1 MADYKKKKVKKRKI
15 VPKNIISKDVQ
26 MAPSKQNTEKKQT
39 ATPNKNK
46 IRVIRGNRNKIIK
59 KRWYVTL
66 TAVSLTAVIILISI
80 LTPTGIFE
88 SITNI
93 ATSVKIGN
101 GYEINLS
108 GGTVNKVIPKNNHY
122 FVLSSTDY
130 KCFNNNGK
138 EIFSYQHGFENPM
151 VVNGSARTLLFDL
164 SGTKFNIYNLNRIV
178 YSGST
183 QKEILTADIARNGN
197 FAVATLSD
205 SYTSQV
211 TVYNKKGTPI
221 YEWYC
226 SELIINNIALSSNGK
241 KLAVSAIS
249 ASGGKF
255 VSKLYILEFNSAT
268 PVTMFEYNELLLNI
282 EKVGNSG
289 FACIFEKSCAFFN
302 WQSLKNNN
310 YSSEEEILFSQSY
323 NSSLMLITGR
333 SGDKRLNYVKIFNK
347 NGIIT
352 NEFVFDGVLDSV
364 TLKGNYISFLS
375 ENNLFLYYLKGQLI
389 SKKPCEFG
397 VSFAIPISRRQT
409 ALISDNNINK
419 LTF

>member
-1 MADYKKKKVKKRKI
+1 MADYKRKKVKKRKTT
-15 VPKNIISKDVQ
+15 PKNVINKDVQ
-26 MAPSKQNTEKKQT
+26 MAPSKQSTPKKPKE
-39 ATPNKNK
+39 TPNK
-46 IRVIRGNRNKIIK
+46 IRVIRGNRKKIIK
-59 KRWYVTL
+59 KRWYLTL
-66 TAVSLTAVIILISI
+66 TTISLAIVIVLLSF
-80 LTPTGIFE
+80 LTPTGLFE
-88 SITNI
+88 TVINITS
-93 ATSVKIGN
+93 SVKIGN
-101 GYEINLS
+101 GYEVNLS
-108 GGTVNKVIPKNNHY
+108 GGTISKVIPKNNHY

-130 KCFNNNGK
+130 KCFNNNG
-138 EIFSYQHGFENPM
+138 EDIFSYQHGFENPI
-151 VVNGSARTLLFDL
+151 VVNGNARSLLFDL
-164 SGTKFNIYNLNRIV
+164 SGTQFNIYNLNKKV

-221 YEWYC
+221 YEWFC
-226 SELIINNIALSSNGK
+226 SELIINNIALSPNGK

-255 VSKLYILEFNSAT
+255 ISKLYILEFDSAT
-268 PVTMFEYNELLLNI
+268 PIAVFDYSELLLNI

-289 FACIFEKSCAFFN
+289 FACIFEKSCEFYN
-302 WQSLKNNN
+302 WQRLKKSN

-333 SGDKRLNYVKIFNK
+333 AGDKRLNYVKIFNTK
-347 NGIIT
+347 GKIT
-352 NEFVFDGVLDSV
+352 KEFVFDGVLDSV
-364 TLKGNYISFLS
+364 TFKGNYISFLS
-375 ENNLFLYYLKGQLI
+375 ENYLFLYNLNGQLI

-397 VSFAIPISRRQT
+397 VSFAVPISRRQA

>member
-15 VPKNIISKDVQ
+15 APKNIINKDVQ
-26 MAPSKQNTEKKQT
+26 MTPSKQNTEKKTT
-39 ATPNKNK
+39 AAPIKNK
-46 IRVIRGNRNKIIK
+46 IRVIRGNRKKIIK
-59 KRWYVTL
+59 KRWYLTL
-66 TAVSLTAVIILISI
+66 TAICLSVILVLISI
-80 LTPTGIFE
+80 LTPTGLFE

-93 ATSVKIGN
+93 LSSVKIGN
-101 GYEINLS
+101 GYEVDLS
-108 GGTVNKVIPKNNHY
+108 GGTINEVIPKNNHY

-138 EIFSYQHGFENPM
+138 DIFSYQHGFENPI
-151 VVNGSARTLLFDL
+151 VVNGSARTFLFDL
-164 SGTKFNIYNLNRIV
+164 SGTQYNIYNLNKMV

-221 YEWYC
+221 YEWFC
-226 SELIINNIALSSNGK
+226 SELIINNIALSANGK

-268 PVTMFEYNELLLNI
+268 PIAVFDYNELLLNI

-289 FACIFEKSCAFFN
+289 FACIFEKSCEFFN
-302 WQSLKNNN
+302 WHRFKNNT
-310 YSSEEEILFSQSY
+310 YYSEEEILFSQTY

-347 NGIIT
+347 NGTIT
-352 NEFVFDGVLDSV
+352 KEFVFDGVLDSV
-364 TLKGNYISFLS
+364 TLKGNFISFLS
-375 ENNLFLYYLKGQLI
+375 ENSLFLYNLKGQLI

-397 VSFAIPISRRQT
+397 VSFAVPISRRQA

>member
-15 VPKNIISKDVQ
+15 APKNIINKDIQ
-26 MAPSKQNTEKKQT
+26 MSPSKHKAEKT
-39 ATPNKNK
+39 PAATPNKNK
-46 IRVIRGNRNKIIK
+46 IRVIRGNRKKIIK
-59 KRWYVTL
+59 KRWYLTL
-66 TAVSLTAVIILISI
+66 TAISLTVIIVFISV
-80 LTPTGIFE
+80 LTPTGLFE
-88 SITNI
+88 TITNI
-93 ATSVKIGN
+93 TASVKIGN
-101 GYEINLS
+101 GYEVNLS
-108 GGTVNKVIPKNNHY
+108 GGTVNEVIPKNNHY

-138 EIFSYQHGFENPM
+138 DIFSYQHGFENPII
-151 VVNGSARTLLFDL
+151 VNGSARTLLFNL
-164 SGTKFNIYNLNRIV
+164 SGTQYNIYNLNKKI

-211 TVYNKKGTPI
+211 TVYNKNGTQI
-221 YEWYC
+221 YEWFC

-255 VSKLYILEFNSAT
+255 FSKLFILEFNSAT
-268 PVTMFEYNELLLNI
+268 PTAVFEYNDLLLNI

-289 FACIFEKSCAFFN
+289 FACIFEKSCEFFN
-302 WQSLKNNN
+302 WHKFKNN
-310 YSSEEEILFSQSY
+310 YSSEEEILFSQTY
-323 NSSLMLITGR
+323 NSNLMLITGR

-347 NGIIT
+347 NGKIT
-352 NEFVFDGVLDSV
+352 KEFVFEGVLDSV

-375 ENNLFLYYLKGQLI
+375 ENNLFLYNLKGQLI

-397 VSFAIPISRRQT
+397 VSFAVPISRRQA
-409 ALISDNNINK
+409 ALILDNKINK